1 MKKHLVLICLLLI
14 TCFYRAEAQK
24 IQSPAEFLGYK
35 PGEQF
40 TPHYRVVDY
49 YKYLSSASKNI
60 RLLEYG
66 KTNEGRPLLL
76 AFIASDDNISKL
88 EEIRQNNLL
97 LAGLSPKGGSASTAA
112 PAISGQPAIV
122 WLSYNVH
129 GNEAVSTE
137 ASLQTVYDLLDP
149 ANSRSRQWLKNT
161 VVIIDPCL
169 NPDGRERYVN
179 FYNPLRSS
187 VPDAFP
193 FAWEHMEP
201 WPGGRANH
209 YYFDLN
215 RDWAWQSQIETQQRL
230 AVFNKW
236 LPQVHVDFHEQGINE
251 PYYFAPA
258 AEPYHQDI
266 SKWQKEFQTTIG
278 KNNARYF
285 DQNGWMY
292 FTRERFD
299 LLYPS
304 YGDTYPIY
312 NGSVGMTYEQGGS
325 GRAGLA
331 IINAEGDT
339 LTLKDRIDHH
349 YTTGMSTIEATSQ
362 NAEKALTE
370 FRNYFSESKTN
381 PAGEYKSYIIKGENW
396 EKLKALALLLQRNGI
411 EFGYGAAKSG
421 QGYNYFSGK
430 NESFKVDK
438 NDMVISAFQPKSVL
452 LKVLFEPN
460 TFVSDS
466 VTYDITAWSLPYA
479 YGLQAYATKES
490 IRPISA
496 TQPPINVET
505 SEINKPVAYIAN
517 WNSLADVKFL
527 AELLKNNI
535 KVRYSE
541 IPFETGGRR
550 FNAGSLIIA
559 RTSNENLAGGFE
571 NKLTDLAK
579 KSGIVLQGIPSGF
592 VDKGADLGS
601 DKIRMIR
608 KPKVVVVTGE
618 STSSLSFG
626 EIWHFFEQQIGYPLT
641 VVRSEDLGRINLNE
655 FDVMIFPD
663 GRYTDLGNEMMQQ
676 WIRGGGKLIVMESA
690 VSQLAG
696 KKGFELKN
704 KDEPKKDDKNED
716 PYQNLKAYENRERE
730 RAGSNIPG
738 AIYRVQLDN
747 THPLAFGFPDFYYT
761 LKLDDKVYQY
771 LSNGWNVGVIKKDNY
786 VTGFVGVSAKL
797 KLADG
802 LIFGVQE
809 MGNGSV
815 VYLADDPLFRS
826 FWENGKLLFSNAVFM
841 VGH

>member
-1 MKKHLVLICLLLI
+1 MKKYCILLFLLI
-14 TCFYRAEAQK
+14 SGLLKLSAQK
-24 IQSPAEFLGYK
+24 IQSPEEFLGYK

-40 TPHYRVVDY
+40 TPHFRVVEY
-49 YKYLSSASKNI
+49 YKYLVSVSKNI
-60 RLLEYG
+60 KLQEYG

-76 AFIASDDNISKL
+76 AFVASDSNIGRL
-88 EEIRQNNLL
+88 EDIRQNNLA
-97 LAGLSPKGGSASTAA
+97 LAGIAEGTSPANVLAN
-112 PAISGQPAIV
+112 PPVLV

-129 GNEAVSTE
+129 GNESVSTE
-137 ASLQTVYDLLDP
+137 ASLQTVYDLLNPSDQ
-149 ANSRSRQWLKNT
+149 RSQSWLKNT
-161 VVIIDPCL
+161 VVVIDPCL

-179 FYNPLRSS
+179 FYNPVRNR
-187 VPDAFP
+187 VPDAVP
-193 FAWEHMEP
+193 FSREHMEP

-215 RDWAWQSQIETQQRL
+215 RDWAWQSQKETLQRL

-236 LPQVHVDFHEQGINE
+236 LPQVHVDFHEQNINE

-266 SKWQKEFQTTIG
+266 SKWQREFQTIIG

-331 IINAEGDT
+331 VINAEGDT

-349 YTTGMSTIEATSQ
+349 HTTGLSTVESASQ

-370 FRNYFSESKTN
+370 FKSYFSSSRTN
-381 PAGEYKSYIIKGENW
+381 PPGEYKYYIINRENP
-396 EKLKALALLLQRNGI
+396 EKLKTLAILLQRNGI
-411 EFGYGAAKSG
+411 QFGYGSVKGG
-421 QGYNYFSGK
+421 QGLNYFTGK
-430 NESFKVDK
+430 TESFKVDK

-452 LKVLFEPN
+452 LKVLFEPT

-466 VTYDITAWSLPYA
+466 ATYDITAWSLPYA
-479 YGLQAYATKES
+479 YGLQSFASRDALKPEYTS
-490 IRPISA
+490 ISSS
-496 TQPPINVET
+496 TVNNEM
-505 SEINKPVAYIAN
+505 SNPVAFIAN

-535 KVRYSE
+535 RVRYSE
-541 IPFETGGRR
+541 IPFETGGKR

-559 RTSNENLAGGFE
+559 RTGNDNLKGGFE
-571 NKLTDLAK
+571 RTVIELAK
-579 KSGIVLQGIPSGF
+579 RSEITLQAIPSAF

-601 DKIRMIR
+601 DKIRYIR
-608 KPKVVVVTGE
+608 RPKVVVVSGE

-626 EIWHFFEQQIGYPLT
+626 EVWHFFEQQINYPLT
-641 VVRSEDLGRINLNE
+641 VVRSQDLGRINWNE
-655 FDVMIFPD
+655 FDVLIFPD
-663 GRYTDLGNEMMQQ
+663 GNYPDMGNDKMQQ
-676 WIRGGGKLIVMESA
+676 WVRAGGKLIAMEGA

-696 KKGFELKN
+696 KKGFDLKN
-704 KDEPKKDDKNED
+704 KEEAKKDEKAKD
-716 PYQNLKAYENRERE
+716 PYEDLRTYENRERE
-730 RAGSNIPG
+730 SVRTNIPG
-738 AIYRVQLDN
+738 AIYKVNLDN
-747 THPLAFGFPDFYYT
+747 THPLGFGFPDFYYT

-771 LSNGWNVGVIKKDNY
+771 LSSGWNVGVIKKDNY
-786 VTGFVGVSAKL
+786 VTGFVGVKARKKL
-797 KLADG
+797 MDG

-809 MGNGSV
+809 LGNGSV